1 MGHQQDR
8 EDVMNEIYMQMWT
21 SLANYDT
28 NRPFQFWLT
37 RLGNPSSAEISGQE
51 LEEIPNF

>member
-1 MGHQQDR
+1 
-8 EDVMNEIYMQMWT
+8 MNEIYMQMWT